1 MGIHAVQK
9 KSCYRLFCLYPL
21 SLMLISLFSIISSAA
36 ALEVQ
41 PFDCAKCHVA
51 QINQIVADGS
61 KHTTEISC
69 LDCHPRH
76 LPDSTDTIT
85 DCIVCHEGQQHF
97 QIGDCLHCH
106 MNPHMPMTHLR
117 DPLKPARDECLSC
130 HSDVGQGM
138 AASPSR
144 PSELFC
150 NRCHNHHKEIPECL
164 ECHGAHLEE
173 QTATDC
179 FRCHQVHQPL
189 QIVPSGYL
197 PTSFCRVCHQ
207 EAARNLA
214 ETNTNHVGINCVS
227 CHKGQHPSTP
237 ACQDCHG
244 LPHSQVIHSKH
255 QNCLEC
261 HVDAHRLISGR

>member
-1 MGIHAVQK
+1 MRK
-9 KSCYRLFCLYPL
+9 TLLFTAPILVLTLLSFFIQPLASQTPVEETQREYEYLEENEGCL
-21 SLMLISLFSIISSAA
+21 
-36 ALEVQ
+36 
-41 PFDCAKCHVA
+41 KCHGHTYFYYYNDWVERDIKERMNPYYIVDSA
-51 QINQIVADGS
+51 QFYVSNHWNFRCVDCHSEDYQEFPHAGELRMEPIY
-61 KHTTEISC
+61 EC
-69 LDCHPRH
+69 LD
-76 LPDSTDTIT
+76 
-85 DCIVCHEGQQHF
+85 
-97 QIGDCLHCH
+97 
-106 MNPHMPMTHLR
+106 
-117 DPLKPARDECLSC
+117 
-130 HSDVGQGM
+130 
-138 AASPSR
+138 
-144 PSELFC
+144 
-150 NRCHNHHKEIPECL
+150 
-164 ECHGAHLEE
+164 CHGAHLEE

-179 FRCHQVHQPL
+179 FRCHQTHQPL

-197 PTSFCRVCHQ
+197 PASFCRVCHQ